1 MDIAQMPP
9 SAASAIPIP
18 DLDILLALIA
28 FAHLVKVLLLECL
41 VTAQLVAIA
50 LRTGQAKGI
59 TWWR

>member
-1 MDIAQMPP
+1 MDTALMPP

-18 DLDILLALIA
+18 DLEFLLASLA
-28 FAHLVKVLLLECL
+28 FAHLVKVLLLESL
-41 VTAQLVAIA
+41 VMTIA